1 VTGFSTG
8 TMRFFT
14 WVNIADMQ
22 LGECDSPLHL
32 GVFFDPAVNIADMQ
46 LGECDL
52 PLHLTFPRHIFV
64 NNRLLI
70 FLEALY
76 LLLLDG
82 NQLIN
87 LTTLLV

>member
-1 VTGFSTG
+1 MSQCDRFFDWNDAFFYMGKYCG
-8 TMRFFT
+8 YAIGRMRFAPTPCVFFDPA
-14 WVNIADMQ
+14 VNTADMQ

-32 GVFFDPAVNIADMQ
+32 
-46 LGECDL
+46 
-52 PLHLTFPRHIFV
+52 TFPRHIFI

-82 NQLIN
+82 Y
-87 LTTLLV
+87 